1 MRMALQFAKT
11 GAARFISHLDL
22 QRAFSRAIRRSG
34 LPVKLSEGF
43 NPHYVVSFASALSLG
58 MESECECVEM
68 AMAKDVSADDFL
80 LAMARALPPG
90 LVAKRAVT
98 LREGAAKLMAALT
111 EADYEMPVDPSHV
124 DDFAQAVERILSQPE
139 IWAVKVSDGKEKT
152 IDIRPMIKAVKVQE
166 DKLVMRL
173 SAAQTGALKPDM
185 LLDQI
190 EKETGTFDRAVR
202 RTSLYTVQNGA
213 AVDLLDAFKV

>member
-68 AMAKDVSADDFL
+68 AMAKDVTAEDFL

-90 LVAKRAVT
+90 LVAKRAVR
-98 LREGAAKLMAALT
+98 LREGAPKLMAALA
-111 EADYEMPVDPSHV
+111 EAEYEVSMDAKRAG
-124 DDFAQAVERILSQPE
+124 DFKRAATNVMALESIE
-139 IWAVKVSDGKEKT
+139 AVKVSDGKEKR
-152 IDIRPMIKAVKVQE
+152 IDIRPMIKAILVQ
-166 DKLVMRL
+166 DDILVMRL

-185 LLDQI
+185 LLD
-190 EKETGTFDRAVR
+190 ELAKETGDFDRIVK
-202 RTSLYTVQNGA
+202 RTALYTVQNGVA
-213 AVDLLDAFKV
+213 ADLLDAFKG

>member
-11 GAARFISHLDL
+11 GAAKFISHLDL

-68 AMAKDVSADDFL
+68 AMAKDVPADDFL

-90 LVAKRAVT
+90 LVAKRAVK
-98 LREGAAKLMAALT
+98 LREGAPKLMAVLA
-111 EADYEMPVDPSHV
+111 EADYEMPIDPGRSG
-124 DDFAQAVERILSQPE
+124 DFVRAAESIMAQTQ
-139 IWAVKVSDGKEKT
+139 IWAVKVSDGKEKR
-152 IDIRPMIKAVKVQE
+152 IDIRPMIKTVTVRE

-185 LLDQI
+185 LLDEM
-190 EKETGTFDRAVR
+190 EKEAGVFNRAVK
-202 RTSLYTVQNGA
+202 RTALYTVQNGA
-213 AVDLLDAFKV
+213 AVDLLDALKG